1 MSLQGRVD
9 ILPLISRD
17 NALTTSSDTTSTT
30 LTYLFWTLAKYPEWQ
45 VRLRTELATVSEDS
59 WSDGIPTYKDIR
71 ELPLLEAVI
80 NEALRLYPAAPSSM
94 MRETPPGGRVLNNV
108 LVPEKVGLELIY

>member
-1 MSLQGRVD
+1 MKNLADERC
-9 ILPLISRD
+9 
-17 NALTTSSDTTSTT
+17 NSDTTSTT

-45 VRLRTELATVSEDS
+45 TRLRTELQATRSGGENS
-59 WSDGIPTYKDIR
+59 WSNGIPTYKDVM

-94 MRETPPGGRVLNNV
+94 MRGTPLGGKVLNDIF
-108 LVPEKVGLELIY
+108 VPEKVSEIKLLSETWEED

>member
-1 MSLQGRVD
+1 MIFLE
-9 ILPLISRD
+9 
-17 NALTTSSDTTSTT
+17 NALTLSSDTTSTT

-45 VRLRTELATVSEDS
+45 VRLRTELATVSKNS
-59 WSDGIPTYKDIR
+59 WSDGIPTYKDVI

-94 MRETPPGGRVLNNV
+94 MRETPTGGKVLNNV
-108 LVPEKVGLELIY
+108 FVPEKVR